1 MRWRVVTS
9 IGGIAAVAA
18 AVFVWRAA
26 EPAAEAQTPSTPQ
39 SVPVTAAK
47 AKRED
52 VPVYLPGLGTVQ
64 AFNVVEIKAQVDGNL
79 VALPAKEG
87 QEVHK
92 GDIVAEIDPRPYQ
105 AALDKATAQRQQDA
119 ALLESAQLD
128 LKRYQALAKREFA
141 PVQQVDDQQATVNK
155 DAATIASDDAMI
167 ETAKINLGYCVI
179 HSPIDGRVSLYQ
191 VDVGNLI
198 QAASSTGI
206 ISITQDKPIAVV
218 FTLPEAQLVRVM
230 DAQKKGD
237 LTVQTI
243 GTDDKKILATGT
255 LMTPNNAIDTN
266 SGTISLNAQCA
277 NAGDHLWPGQVVD
290 ARIQV
295 DTLHQAVV
303 IPPTA
308 IQHGPDGLYVYTVK
322 PDNTIAQATIT
333 VGYQDDGLAVVSK
346 GMNGDENVVLT
357 GQSRIA
363 PGTHVTITDPSKTA
377 AASGAAG

>member
-1 MRWRVVTS
+1 MRWRVMYGL
-9 IGGIAAVAA
+9 GGILAVAGAVAA
-18 AVFVWRAA
+18 WHWS
-26 EPAAEAQTPSTPQ
+26 ETPAAAQQAPNNPPAI
-39 SVPVTAAK
+39 PVTAAK
-47 AKRED
+47 AKRQD
-52 VPVYLPGLGTVQ
+52 IPVYLPGLGTVQ

-128 LKRYQALAKREFA
+128 LKRYQALAKRQFA

-155 DAATIASDDAMI
+155 DMATVASDDAMI

-218 FTLPEAQLVRVM
+218 FTLPEAQLIRVM
-230 DAQKKGD
+230 DAKQKGD

-243 GTDDKKILATGT
+243 ATDDKKILATGT
-255 LMTPNNAIDTN
+255 LMTPNNSIDTN
-266 SGTISLNAQCA
+266 SGTISLKAQFA
-277 NAGDHLWPGQVVD
+277 NNDDHLWPGQFVD
-290 ARIQV
+290 ARIQI
-295 DTLHQAVV
+295 DTLKQAIV

-308 IQHGPDGLYVYTVK
+308 IQHGPDGLYIYTVK

-333 VGYQDDGLAVVSK
+333 VGYQEDGLAVVTK
-346 GMNGDENVVLT
+346 GMTGDENVVLT

-377 AASGAAG
+377 AAAG

>member
-1 MRWRVVTS
+1 MRWRVVS
-9 IGGIAAVAA
+9 SLGGIAAVAA
-18 AVFVWRAA
+18 AVFAWRAA
-26 EPAAEAQTPSTPQ
+26 EPAAEAQTSNAPP

-47 AKRED
+47 ARRED
-52 VPVYLPGLGTVQ
+52 VPVYLPGIGTVQ

-105 AALDKATAQRQQDA
+105 AALDKAAAQRQQDA

-155 DAATIASDDAMI
+155 DMAAVASDDAMI

-179 HSPIDGRVSLYQ
+179 RSPIDGRVSLYQ

-198 QAASSTGI
+198 QAATSTGI

-218 FTLPEAQLVRVM
+218 FTLPESQLIRVM
-230 DAQKKGD
+230 DAKQKGD

-243 GTDDKKILATGT
+243 STDDKKILATGT
-255 LMTPNNAIDTN
+255 LMTPNNSIDTN
-266 SGTISLNAQCA
+266 SGTISLKAQFA
-277 NAGDHLWPGQVVD
+277 NKDDHLWPGQFVD

-295 DTLHQAVV
+295 DTLHQAIV

-308 IQHGPDGLYVYTVK
+308 IQHGPDGLYIYTVK
-322 PDNTIAQATIT
+322 PDNTVAQANIT
-333 VGYQDDGLAVVSK
+333 VGYQEDGLAVVAK

-357 GQSRIA
+357 GQSRLA

-377 AASGAAG
+377 ATDGAAG